1 MNRETYLELVLKNLL
16 CSNKE
21 KRRIY
26 KDLQSDIEAA
36 IENGESWIAIQERL
50 GTPEELAMEFNENLE
65 VKKIDRK
72 WVWIGSIVV
81 ILGILAICVSLFT
94 KKENTK
100 PLSEEPKTVDIQNS
114 KIFKQEIL
122 EIYTSEII
130 DLLSQKKYEQL
141 QSYFH
146 LDLQVALNPE
156 TLNNAMNQLGELGNY
171 QKITNQQ
178 YIELTDKGN
187 TMAVGEVVALYE
199 QRSVTYRITFD
210 SDMKVIG
217 LYMR

>member
-1 MNRETYLELVLKNLL
+1 MNRKTYLELVLKNLL

-65 VKKIDRK
+65 VKKIDKK
-72 WVWIGSIVV
+72 WVWIGTIVV
-81 ILGILAICVSLFT
+81 ILGIIAICVSLFT
-94 KKENTK
+94 KKENTN
-100 PLSEEPKTVDIQNS
+100 PLSEVPKTVDIQNS

-122 EIYTSEII
+122 ETYTSEII

-156 TLNNAMNQLGELGNY
+156 TLNNAIHQLGELGNY

-178 YIELTDKGN
+178 YIEITEKGN

-199 QRSVTYRITFD
+199 QRSVTYRITFN